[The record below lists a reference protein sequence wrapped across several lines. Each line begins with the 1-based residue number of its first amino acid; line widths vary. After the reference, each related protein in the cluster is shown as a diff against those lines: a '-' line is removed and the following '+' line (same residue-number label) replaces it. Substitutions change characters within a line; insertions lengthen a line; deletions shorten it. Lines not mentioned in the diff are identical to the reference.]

1 MKTSR
6 THRTPKAE
14 ATERASEA
22 AAILREETQAMD
34 DTARERA
41 HQAAREAASEAKAK
55 REIARKH
62 QLKVEVNEII
72 DTRERALR
80 VIYDVFASLQ
90 RTILAEDDILNVVE
104 HFGVSIDDARLV
116 IEYNGDRWD
125 IFEGDEGRKLIRK
138 KY

>member
-41 HQAAREAASEAKAK
+41 QQATREAVSKAKAR
-55 REIARKH
+55 READRRLSLEI
-62 QLKVEVNEII
+62 EVNEII
-72 DTRERALR
+72 HAREIAIREITKYLDEFTGT
-80 VIYDVFASLQ
+80 VISEERLIELLGYFGSNVSAVRLVLDHDGG
-90 RTILAEDDILNVVE
+90 RWGRWNAEDGTRFMI
-104 HFGVSIDDARLV
+104 
-116 IEYNGDRWD
+116 
-125 IFEGDEGRKLIRK
+125 

>member
-80 VIYDVFASLQ
+80 EITKYMNELTGTVISEERLIELLGYFGSNILDVRVALDHDGG
-90 RTILAEDDILNVVE
+90 RWGRWNADDGTRYV
-104 HFGVSIDDARLV
+104 
-116 IEYNGDRWD
+116 
-125 IFEGDEGRKLIRK
+125 K